1 VVVVGGGAV
10 GIEMA
15 AELKLTQP
23 DTDITLV
30 HSREQLLSAEPL
42 PEETKLKALELL
54 RETGVDVLMS
64 HRLDTMKEVKT
75 ADHSKFLG
83 LTFTNGHKMK
93 TSEVIMAIS
102 RSTPTTTYLPQEVLD
117 EEGYVKIN
125 AK

>member
-1 VVVVGGGAV
+1 MVVVGGGAV

-23 DTDITLV
+23 DTDVTLV

-42 PEETKLKALELL
+42 PEETKVKALELL

-64 HRLDTMKEVKT
+64 HRLDTMDEVKT
-75 ADHSKFLG
+75 GDHSKCLD

-102 RSTPTTTYLPQEVLD
+102 RSTPITTYLPQEVLD
-117 EEGYVKIN
+117 EEGYMKIN